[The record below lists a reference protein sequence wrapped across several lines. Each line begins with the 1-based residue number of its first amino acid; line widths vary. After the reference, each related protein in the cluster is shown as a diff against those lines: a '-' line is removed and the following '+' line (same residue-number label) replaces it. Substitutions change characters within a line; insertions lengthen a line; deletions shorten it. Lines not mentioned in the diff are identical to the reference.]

1 MNIWVAGRGGAIL
14 KRNEPVATVKIP
26 SPKLPPVLR
35 GGPPKIQSNNQNTL
49 VDDGDIPRA
58 LPPVKKPIRPEP

>member
-1 MNIWVAGRGGAIL
+1 
-14 KRNEPVATVKIP
+14 VKIP